1 MLASIKLILCQI
13 LPIITNIVI
22 QGLLLG
28 RFDLFIST
36 RIAAVAF
43 RVTKDARPA
52 TYTPLSIA
60 LCSALTTH
68 KTLPIS

>member
-13 LPIITNIVI
+13 LPIITNIVV

-28 RFDLFIST
+28 RFDLFIGT

-52 TYTPLSIA
+52 T
-60 LCSALTTH
+60 
-68 KTLPIS
+68 